1 MLHGIGLK
9 TPANIWAHNP
19 AVPLGVPIPLKR
31 IGDGGLYQQSGG
43 NRNVRNRNFSRGN
56 KDSNVPETQ
65 TTTKIN
71 KSIKVIQFSRILAR
85 VNRAHSLKI
94 IFFSA

>member
-65 TTTKIN
+65 TTINFLQTNDRAYFRICQGKNALFRKI
-71 KSIKVIQFSRILAR
+71 F
-85 VNRAHSLKI
+85 
-94 IFFSA
+94 